1 MQIVWKGLIIINS
14 FFIFLIGVFV
24 GGLFMTFVMCAL
36 QISRLE
42 DYQEFYKK

>member
-1 MQIVWKGLIIINS
+1 MIIINS

-36 QISRLE
+36 QISRITE
-42 DYQEFYKK
+42 CDEIHKK